1 MLMVVTYVQVFKA
14 YGIMKLFPNKK
25 KLNFMQ
31 DDCEVIFFC
40 SDIDGLR
47 LSWHWYRGWLTEAR
61 IIEARIM
68 KFAISVPLNQGNQK
82 HFYT

>member
-1 MLMVVTYVQVFKA
+1 MVVTYVQVFKA

-47 LSWHWYRGWLTEAR
+47 LS
-61 IIEARIM
+61 
-68 KFAISVPLNQGNQK
+68 
-82 HFYT
+82 